1 MTPEEINQKAIE
13 YAELKHKEEADN
25 PAFERDISE
34 SQIDFARG
42 YTAALSKVAEKEL
55 ELDEKKNCR
64 TCNELG
70 HPCWLHDPSNPDNK
84 VAEMPTEEEAFKKI
98 EEFYDKSNKIKLDV
112 DKLHEIQASLNK
124 NAEFLDNI
132 SKNLIQLQ
140 KEYPPVQTQNIV
152 FTNATNEDVTNILT
166 DIIKNR
172 STSLTISFVFGALF
186 GSLIGVALF
195 KFGPV
200 IYQKIKN
207 KPKQG
212 SEK

>member
-1 MTPEEINQKAIE
+1 MNKKGQWWIWTQVALWIIVILVIVWGGTSLYKVNK
-13 YAELKHKEEADN
+13 
-25 PAFERDISE
+25 
-34 SQIDFARG
+34 
-42 YTAALSKVAEKEL
+42 LSKVIEEQGQQIANTLEKTNSL
-55 ELDEKKNCR
+55 
-64 TCNELG
+64 LG
-70 HPCWLHDPSNPDNK
+70 K
-84 VAEMPTEEEAFKKI
+84 YEQMPPKI
-98 EEFYDKSNKIKLDV
+98 EEITSRIISLDDKSNKIKLDV

>member
-84 VAEMPTEEEAFKKI
+84 VAEMPTEEEAISRLLDEYCMTKINTDEEKKKFKISVIKFTTWFRNRIKEPKPKMLEMPTEEEAFKKKAELMDKI
-98 EEFYDKSNKIKLDV
+98 GLKQNILLMDIFDVLTTYDKW
-112 DKLHEIQASLNK
+112 
-124 NAEFLDNI
+124 FR
-132 SKNLIQLQ
+132 
-140 KEYPPVQTQNIV
+140 
-152 FTNATNEDVTNILT
+152 
-166 DIIKNR
+166 NR
-172 STSLTISFVFGALF
+172 MTC
-186 GSLIGVALF
+186 
-195 KFGPV
+195 
-200 IYQKIKN
+200 
-207 KPKQG
+207 
-212 SEK
+212 SEKPNNHTGGGE

>member
-1 MTPEEINQKAIE
+1 MNKKGQWWIWTQVALWIIVILVIVWGGTSLYKVNK
-13 YAELKHKEEADN
+13 
-25 PAFERDISE
+25 
-34 SQIDFARG
+34 
-42 YTAALSKVAEKEL
+42 LSKVIEEQGQQIANTLEKTNSL
-55 ELDEKKNCR
+55 
-64 TCNELG
+64 LG
-70 HPCWLHDPSNPDNK
+70 K
-84 VAEMPTEEEAFKKI
+84 YEQMPPKI
-98 EEFYDKSNKIKLDV
+98 EEIKSRIISLDDKSNKIKLDV